1 MGKYDAI
8 LNKLQKSASDRDTK
22 TAKQKCP
29 LRKKPAIYVAV
40 VRGDTG
46 EAVNSVQ
53 VDISKPTKKT
63 PSTNGDGEIKVDPAK
78 KGSHG
83 LKVLLTK
90 EQAKQFA
97 APQPAPVV
105 TSGAETAIQ
114 CFVLEPLPKLLVEV
128 KDKETNKPVDGVAV
142 RAGQL
147 PVLNTAGGKADF
159 GGVPAGSYVFTVT
172 VPKPLDT
179 KVEVQQKGVSLNTF
193 EPGYPITW
201 TAELPY
207 GDNQAF
213 TVLLAKVRWIEFI
226 LAEEGTDKP
235 IANAWIYAKLP
246 GSVRAQAKTNDLGNA
261 RFTYAQDGK
270 VEIEKIE
277 LKDPGSITKEETR

>member
-8 LNKLQKSASDRDTK
+8 LDKLKKSASDRDAK
-22 TAKQKCP
+22 TAKRKCP

-46 EAVNSVQ
+46 DAVSSVQ
-53 VDISKPTKKT
+53 VDISKPTKQS

-78 KGSHG
+78 TGSHG
-83 LKVLLTK
+83 LKVLLTRDQ
-90 EQAKQFA
+90 EKQFA

-147 PVLNTAGGKADF
+147 PVLNTSGGKADF
-159 GGVPAGSYVFTVT
+159 GGVPAGTHTITVT

-179 KVEVQQKGVSLNTF
+179 KVEVQQRGVSLNTF

-235 IANAWIYAKLP
+235 IANARIFAKLP
-246 GSVRAQAKTNDLGNA
+246 GGQKTIATTNELGNA
-261 RFTYAQDGK
+261 RITYAQDGK

-277 LKDPGSITKEETR
+277 LRDPGSITKEETR